1 MSKKRKKK
9 GKRKRKMPSDTWFE
23 INLDKT
29 KTQIMDSRGFRAEH
43 GAATTQVQDMEAE
56 NLARRIKRLS
66 EEVIDVVEFKD
77 KRYPVLRNENTGTM
91 VAFNYDARS
100 KSLEFLDSAGQGALV
115 FGKIPFKEA
124 LDNYVHAY
132 VRMRAY
138 EKIQEKQLTIDDLD
152 KKIKE
157 SEKEAKRMDK
167 TEIIKFVDNHL
178 KHLYP
183 QGRCLIKIYHAR
195 GEQSKHLAEREAVMQ
210 GLFHPNLVHMYAH
223 GKAARNG
230 GNGGWFYNVQ
240 EFVPPITKSA
250 KSRMSFKDRIGI
262 TEQVLTAIT
271 EALLPKRLVHRDIKP
286 DNIFLFRV
294 SAEIPPKKRGM
305 YKDLNGE
312 RYKIGAKLGDTGLVK
327 TLRTDKVTHQTQEDI
342 FFGTTEFAAPED
354 AAAALNMDARHKSSW
369 RGDLYSTGAS
379 LYHYLTG
386 LAPNQPGE
394 QNANQMFMN
403 LARGVHKAARPSEM
417 KKCVDYIEKE
427 FEDKKTRK
435 KALYYTDLVLAGM
448 MQRDKMSRYHVP
460 KNCIEDLCELKN
472 GRKPK
477 NIISIL
483 KHNKIRPEDYIK
495 EVFTHYNGNIAAKE
509 YADVDASKK
518 RNSGKG
524 LLGRFTGMF
533 L

>member
-1 MSKKRKKK
+1 MKRKGKKK
-9 GKRKRKMPSDTWFE
+9 GRRKRKMPSDTWFDL
-23 INLDKT
+23 NLEKT
-29 KTQIMDSRGFRAEH
+29 KTQVMNSRGFRAEH
-43 GAATTQVQDMEAE
+43 GNATTQVQDMEAE
-56 NLARRIKRLS
+56 NLARRIKKLS

-77 KRYPVLRNENTGTM
+77 KRHPILRNDKTGTM
-91 VAFNYDARS
+91 VAFNYDERS
-100 KSLEFLDSAGQGALV
+100 RSLEFLDSAGQGALV

-157 SEKEAKRMDK
+157 SEKEAKRLDK
-167 TEIIKFVDNHL
+167 TELIKFVDDHL

-183 QGRCLIKIYHAR
+183 QGRCLIKIYHAS
-195 GEQSKHLAEREAVMQ
+195 GEHSKHLAEREAVMQ

-240 EFVPPITKSA
+240 EFVPPISKTA
-250 KSRMSFKDRIGI
+250 ESRMSFKDRIGI
-262 TEQVLTAIT
+262 TEQVLKAIT
-271 EALLPKRLVHRDIKP
+271 EALLPKRIVHRDIKP

-294 SAEIPPKKRGM
+294 SAEVPPDKRDL
-305 YKDLNGE
+305 YKDPSGE
-312 RYKIGAKLGDTGLVK
+312 RYRIGAKLGDTGLIK
-327 TLRTDKVTHQTQEDI
+327 TLRTDKVTHQTQEDT

-354 AAAALNMDARHKSSW
+354 AISALELDANHKSSW

-379 LYHYLTG
+379 LYYYLTG
-386 LAPNQPGE
+386 LCPNQPAE
-394 QNANQMFMN
+394 NITNQLFMN

-417 KKCVDYIEKE
+417 KKCVDYIEKQ
-427 FEDKKTRK
+427 FDDKKTRK

-448 MQRDKMSRYHVP
+448 MQRDKISRYHVP
-460 KNCIEDLCELKN
+460 RHCIEDLCEIKN

-477 NIISIL
+477 NIINIL
-483 KHNKIRPEDYIK
+483 KHKKINQEHYIRS
-495 EVFTHYNGNIAAKE
+495 VFAHYNQNLPYSA
-509 YADVDASKK
+509 YADVEAARK
-518 RNSGKG
+518 RHEGKG
-524 LLGRFTGMF
+524 ILGKFTGLFM
-533 L
+533 

>member
-1 MSKKRKKK
+1 MKKK
-9 GKRKRKMPSDTWFE
+9 GKKKGRRKRKMPSDTWFE

-29 KTQIMDSRGFRAEH
+29 KTQIMNSRGFKADH
-43 GAATTQVQDMEAE
+43 GNATTQVQDMEAE
-56 NLARRIKRLS
+56 DLARRIQKLS

-77 KRYPVLRNENTGTM
+77 KLYPVLRNENTGTI

-100 KSLEFLDSAGQGALV
+100 KSLDFLDSAGQGALV

-124 LDNYVHAY
+124 LDNYMHAY
-132 VRMRAY
+132 IRMRAY
-138 EKIQEKQLTIDDLD
+138 EKIKEKQLTIDDLD

-157 SEKEAKRMDK
+157 SEREAKNMDK
-167 TEIIKFVDNHL
+167 TELIKFVDNHL

-183 QGRCLIKIYHAR
+183 NGRCLIKIYHAR

-210 GLFHPNLVHMYAH
+210 GLFHPNMVHMYAH

-240 EFVPPITKSA
+240 EFVPPISKSSES
-250 KSRMSFKDRIGI
+250 KMNFKDRIGI

-271 EALLPKRLVHRDIKP
+271 EALLPRRLVHRDIKP

-294 SAEIPPKKRGM
+294 STEIPPDKRDL
-305 YKDLNGE
+305 YKDPNGE
-312 RYKIGAKLGDTGLVK
+312 RYRIGAKLGDTGLVK

-354 AAAALNMDARHKSSW
+354 AKAALELDARHRSSW

-379 LYHYLTG
+379 LYYYLTG
-386 LAPNQPGE
+386 FPTNQPAE
-394 QNANQMFMN
+394 KSVNQMFMN
-403 LARGVHKAARPSEM
+403 LARGVHKPARPSEM
-417 KKCVDYIEKE
+417 KKCKDYVEKQ
-427 FEDKKTRK
+427 FDDKKTRK
-435 KALYYTDLVLAGM
+435 NTLYYTDLVLAGM
-448 MQRDKMSRYHVP
+448 LQRDKMNRYHVP
-460 KNCIEDLCELKN
+460 RNCIEDLCEIKN

-483 KHNKIRPEDYIK
+483 KHNKKNQEDYIR
-495 EVFTHYNGNIAAKE
+495 EVFAHYNQNLPE
-509 YADVDASKK
+509 STYADVETAKK
-518 RNSGKG
+518 RNSRRG
-524 LLGRFTGMF
+524 LLGRLF